1 MTSHDFDRPAAI
13 APVPQ
18 QDQDDFD
25 TARVGGVAMLKA
37 MTSRRAKL
45 LAFGA
50 VLVLILPWVNH
61 FAWASTFPAN
71 WTLNVGAQITR
82 FLHFVTQDLTLGTWS
97 LVDGTRLIASV
108 IGAPQDF
115 LSHLFTDGFVFSTAS
130 GEIVL
135 PAVPWFSL
143 VFVLMVASAW
153 LGGGKLMLL
162 TGFSMIYFL
171 AFGLWTSAVSTL
183 VTVAVAIPV
192 GCGLGVLLGIAGY
205 RSAKI
210 EAMLEP
216 VYDIMQ
222 TLPIFSYLVLIVIF
236 FGFGA
241 TAGLIALVI
250 YAMPPMARITTFA
263 MRRTSQPI
271 LDLAVM
277 TGCTPRQQR
286 WLVQL
291 PAARTILLTGLNQVI
306 MLTFSTVIICAIIGG
321 QGLGSDVLR
330 SLKSMR
336 LGAALEAGFAITL
349 MAILLDR
356 ACRAWVLRRPVHHQ
370 NRMFPVRTVLCLA
383 AIVLGIAAVA
393 LFPSFANFPEALQS
407 APGEMLNQKLRV
419 FNLAF
424 QPELSAFRDAVV
436 IWVLRPSR
444 EFFQTLGWLPTTL
457 AFGAVAF
464 AAGGRRLALLV
475 VALLVGVAAFG
486 LWPKAM
492 LSLYLVT
499 VATITAVVIGLPLG
513 ILAGVNR
520 RAFAVLEIAAD
531 TIQTLPPFVYL
542 IPVVVL
548 FDVGDFAAYGAIVL
562 YALAPVSRY
571 IANSL
576 AHVDGEYKEVA
587 RMNGCSPVQQFF
599 HVQLPLA
606 LPQMV
611 LGINQTIMLSFGML
625 VIVALVGSQGLEAT
639 TLVAVGRV
647 QPGEGLV
654 AGLGIAALAIAVDR
668 IARAGSKR
676 LLPQVN
682 RSQETKA

>member
-1 MTSHDFDRPAAI
+1 MTSHDYEHPAVTA
-13 APVPQ
+13 AVVPQ
-18 QDQDDFD
+18 NHNEPNAGDLS
-25 TARVGGVAMLKA
+25 GVVSSKIMFLRTVKWLVVAA
-37 MTSRRAKL
+37 A
-45 LAFGA
+45 
-50 VLVLILPWVNH
+50 LVLILHVINR
-61 FAWASTFPAN
+61 FTWASSFPSD
-71 WTLNVGAQITR
+71 WTLNVGAQITSLLR
-82 FLHFVTQDLTLGTWS
+82 FVTQDFRLGTWS
-97 LVDGTRLIASV
+97 LVDGTRVIAS
-108 IGAPQDF
+108 IISAPQDF
-115 LSHLFTDGFVFSTAS
+115 LSHVFTDGFVFSTAS
-130 GEIVL
+130 GEHAL

-143 VFVLMVASAW
+143 VFVLMVASGW

-162 TGFSMIYFL
+162 SGVSLGYFL
-171 AFGLWTSAVSTL
+171 VFGLWTSAVSTL

-192 GCGLGVLLGIAGY
+192 GCSLGVLLGIAGY
-205 RSAKI
+205 RSAKV
-210 EAMLEP
+210 EALLEP
-216 VYDIMQ
+216 IYDIMQ

-263 MRRTSQPI
+263 MSRTSQPI
-271 LDLAVM
+271 LDLAEM
-277 TGCTPRQQR
+277 TGCTSRQRR

-291 PAARTILLTGLNQVI
+291 PAARTTLLTGLNQVI

-336 LGAALEAGFAITL
+336 MGAALEAGFAITL
-349 MAILLDR
+349 MAIMLDR
-356 ACRAWVLRRPVHHQ
+356 ACRAWVLRRPVHGQ
-370 NRMFPVRTVLCLA
+370 SRKFPFLLVLCVA
-383 AIVLGIAAVA
+383 AMVLGIGAVA
-393 LFPSFANFPEALQS
+393 VFPSLSDFPEVLQS

-444 EFFQTLGWLPTTL
+444 EFFQSLGWLPTTL
-457 AFGAVAF
+457 AIGTVAF
-464 AAGGRRLALLV
+464 AAGGRRLAVLV
-475 VALLVGVAAFG
+475 VLLLVGVAVFG

-492 LSLYLVT
+492 LSLYLVS
-499 VATITAVVIGLPLG
+499 VATATAVVIGLPLG

-520 RAFAVLEIAAD
+520 RAFAVLELAVD

-548 FDVGDFAAYGAIVL
+548 FDVGDFAAYCAIVL

-576 AHVDGEYKEVA
+576 AHVDGEYNEVA
-587 RMNGCSPVQQFF
+587 RMNGCSPIQQFF

-647 QPGEGLV
+647 QPGEGLI
-654 AGLGIAALAIAVDR
+654 AGLGIAALAIVVDR
-668 IARAGSKR
+668 VARAGSKR
-676 LLPQVN
+676 LLPEIN
-682 RSQETKA
+682 RSQEIKA